1 MTGILRCA
9 QNDMERVN
17 MTCWVVLSAA
27 KNLNPHQLFL
37 KCRLNRFNF
46 RGNVSLAYG
55 SLVAYRLV
63 VSSKGGHSMQ
73 RIMCKGKIHRAT
85 VTQANLN
92 YVGSITID
100 QDLLDAADIYPY
112 EKVQV
117 VNVSNGA
124 RLETYTIAGARG
136 SGVICL
142 NGAAARLNSEG
153 DIVIIMSY
161 AQYDEQEIRS
171 LEPSIVFVDEYN
183 RITETKRVALNEMLP
198 VACLEAIH

>member
-1 MTGILRCA
+1 
-9 QNDMERVN
+9 
-17 MTCWVVLSAA
+17 
-27 KNLNPHQLFL
+27 
-37 KCRLNRFNF
+37 
-46 RGNVSLAYG
+46 
-55 SLVAYRLV
+55 
-63 VSSKGGHSMQ
+63 MQ
-73 RIMCKGKIHRAT
+73 RTMCKGKIHRAT

-117 VNVSNGA
+117 VNVSNGS

-153 DIVIIMSY
+153 DLVIIMSY
-161 AQYDEQEIRS
+161 GQFDEKEIRN
-171 LEPSIVFVDEYN
+171 LVPQIVFVDEQN
-183 RITETKRVALNEMLP
+183 RLVEKKDVQLIEMLP
-198 VACLEAIH
+198 ESAFQNDADLLLSQA